1 MFFVL
6 VMNQILIVIL
16 LIHGGNINV
25 FSQAGSEGSDNEPVD
40 HDGNFTIFDGTLLVA
55 GNKGMEYA
63 HSGILKGN
71 QMYAYYTGN
80 IQANKILRIKNENN
94 EVVKEATLPKTDRVI
109 ISLLGKV

>member
-1 MFFVL
+1 
-6 VMNQILIVIL
+6 
-16 LIHGGNINV
+16 
-25 FSQAGSEGSDNEPVD
+25 
-40 HDGNFTIFDGTLLVA
+40 
-55 GNKGMEYA
+55 MEYV

>member
-55 GNKGMEYA
+55 GNKGMEYV